1 MEQSFKKEERLCS
14 KVVIDQL
21 FADGNSFVINPIRTI
36 WIENKHKH
44 EHQYPAQVLIVVPK
58 KNIPSAVKRNK
69 IKRHMRECYRK
80 NKEILYE
87 GLKSNR
93 TIALALIYTMNNQII
108 YQEMEKKIILS
119 LRRLVEINE
128 VDH

>member
-36 WIENKHKH
+36 WIEHKHK
-44 EHQYPAQVLIVVPK
+44 HQYPAQVLLVVPK

-87 GLKSNR
+87 GLLKSNK
-93 TIALALIYTMNNQII
+93 TIALVLIYAMNDQII